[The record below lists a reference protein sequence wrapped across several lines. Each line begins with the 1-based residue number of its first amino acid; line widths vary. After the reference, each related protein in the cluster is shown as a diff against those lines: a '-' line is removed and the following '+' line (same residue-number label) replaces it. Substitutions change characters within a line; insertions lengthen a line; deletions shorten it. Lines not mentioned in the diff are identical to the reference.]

1 MNSTTKWLLKSS
13 VAVIIIACLGLISY
27 LACINI
33 HKDYILRHLILT
45 NNSKNFK
52 FWSDTSKLPSIH
64 LDFYFFNWTNPDELN
79 KPEDKPN
86 LVQVG
91 PYSFIEISQ
100 KVNITFHSN
109 NGTVS
114 YFQRRF
120 WYFDEKRSNGTLED
134 KVSLLD
140 IAVVSDGNIIR
151 MHPYSHGTTFS
162 YHISKRRIIN
172 IIEKVGDLLIG
183 YKDFPYL
190 KHFNDLLYLSKKNGT
205 VDTDNFNV
213 ATGEKNISQLGLL
226 KKWNYQNTS
235 SYFEKI
241 CNQIEGS
248 IGDFWPPN
256 LIDYEIKL
264 FMPELC
270 RALIYEFDKTTD
282 YMGIEGFK
290 YTLGDRTL
298 KNDRNLCYLLKAL
311 NDFKIK
317 NSNIVCEPK
326 NMIEQCYCS
335 KECNPIGFINIG
347 SCRYGAQIFV
357 SLPHFYKAE
366 PEIRNQ
372 TVGMNPNEEEHS
384 FYIILEPNTGIPLEI
399 AKRLQISLLLQRSP
413 DISFF
418 SNISTIYFP
427 IFWYSKKI
435 KLPQELTSELQVLI
449 SFDSL
454 VLKSFII
461 ITVIAI
467 LICCLA
473 TWYHQFNCINHTR
486 VNNVTND
493 IDMVLLDDN

>member
-1 MNSTTKWLLKSS
+1 MKYTTKWLLETSI
-13 VAVIIIACLGLISY
+13 AVIIIACLGFGLY
-27 LACINI
+27 LTCINI
-33 HKDYILRHLILT
+33 HKDYVLRHIILT

-52 FWSDTSKLPSIH
+52 FWSDTSKLPSTH
-64 LDFYFFNWTNPDELN
+64 LDFYFFNWTNPDELT
-79 KPEDKPN
+79 KPGNKPN

-120 WYFDEKRSNGTLED
+120 WYFDEKHSNGTLED
-134 KVSLLD
+134 KVSLLN
-140 IAVVSDGNIIR
+140 ATVVLDGRIVQ
-151 MHPYSHGTTFS
+151 MQPYFLKTVS
-162 YHISKRRIIN
+162 YHVSKRPNLCII
-172 IIEKVGDLLIG
+172 KSVGDLLIG
-183 YKDFPYL
+183 YEELPYL
-190 KHFNDLLYLSKKNGT
+190 KHFHEFLYLSKRNGT

-298 KNDRNLCYLLKAL
+298 KNDRNICYLLKVPKGF
-311 NDFKIK
+311 NFKNLIE
-317 NSNIVCEPK
+317 ICQPK
-326 NMIEQCYCS
+326 NMIEQCYC
-335 KECNPIGFINIG
+335 
-347 SCRYGAQIFV
+347 
-357 SLPHFYKAE
+357 AE
-366 PEIRNQ
+366 PRISNQ
-372 TVGMNPNEEEHS
+372 IVGMSPNEEEHS
-384 FYIILEPNTGIPLEI
+384 FYIILEPYTGIPLEI
-399 AKRLQISLLLQRSP
+399 TKRLQINLLLHRSP
-413 DISFF
+413 DILFF
-418 SNISTIYFP
+418 SNVSTIYFP

-435 KLPQELTSELQVLI
+435 KLPKELTSELQVLI
-449 SFDSL
+449 SFNSL
-454 VLKSFII
+454 ILKSFII
-461 ITVIAI
+461 IIVIGI
-467 LICCLA
+467 LIYCLA
-473 TWYHQFNCINHTR
+473 SWYHKFNCINYMR
-486 VNNVTND
+486 VNNVTIETD
-493 IDMVLLDDN
+493 TILLDDN